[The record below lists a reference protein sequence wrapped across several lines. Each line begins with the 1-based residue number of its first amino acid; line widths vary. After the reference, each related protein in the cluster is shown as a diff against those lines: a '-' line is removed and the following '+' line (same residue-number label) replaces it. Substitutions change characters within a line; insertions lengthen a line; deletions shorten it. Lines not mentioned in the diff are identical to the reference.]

1 MERRCASSSSSG
13 SSSGSSCAHTFIIIV
28 QYPTQYQ
35 MRYIASNLGI
45 DGFLPA
51 IYTKKRMLPT
61 LPYLDLGI
69 CI

>member
-1 MERRCASSSSSG
+1 
-13 SSSGSSCAHTFIIIV
+13 
-28 QYPTQYQ
+28 